1 MRKIVKMKSDL
12 TPAPSRTGRGMRL
25 AARCSA
31 VVLLLGLMAGMA
43 EAGAESKP
51 KALSFTSTGVTFANL
66 GITPPQVNGTITLC
80 TDCQQTSVCLGA
92 GGGAVATR
100 IAGVWQCGNPTLAA
114 VNDVAPV
121 PVAISTATTLV
132 LPAYGHSLQVL
143 TFSASA
149 PATIPQGNWAGQGL
163 ILDVCQNGTGGF
175 TPTLS
180 PISGLTLVGT
190 MPTFTQTANKCGDVF
205 IEYFSKTT
213 AYIQGGTG
221 GPL

>member
-1 MRKIVKMKSDL
+1 MRQIVKMKSDL
-12 TPAPSRTGRGMRL
+12 TPTPSRIGKGKDSVVRGALTLLIVL
-25 AARCSA
+25 ALCGLAR
-31 VVLLLGLMAGMA
+31 
-43 EAGAESKP
+43 AGAESKP

-100 IAGVWQCGNPTLAA
+100 IAGVWQCGNPTPAA

-121 PVAISTATTLV
+121 PVAIGTATTLV

-175 TPTLS
+175 TPTLP

-205 IEYFSKTT
+205 IEYFSKTA